1 MLLLASIYVKKKVQ
15 LINCICLAL
24 VNYTWKIVFIIRVF
38 IIRACAGFIISLSLS
53 LYMNCYGEKISK
65 NYHIILDAWYDCHF
79 CMSQQTAFR
88 LSRLLTALR

>member
-1 MLLLASIYVKKKVQ
+1 MSKKVL

-38 IIRACAGFIISLSLS
+38 IIKACAGFIIYIYISLS

-65 NYHIILDAWYDCHF
+65 NYHIILDAWYGMIVIF
-79 CMSQQTAFR
+79 A
-88 LSRLLTALR
+88 